1 MSFVVNVYMQIY
13 LNLIATTMRIAF
25 AIGDERCIL
34 KLNRFVEHEPRHK
47 IAIANTITTADHS
60 KDDLLTAMFSLT
72 LLEAFLFHFQ
82 PYCLFSFPSLLL
94 FFSLFSSLFFLFPM
108 SHAPRTRVH
117 VVKEF
122 CVTCLYM
129 RYIVHIHNENT

>member
-1 MSFVVNVYMQIY
+1 MRFVVNVYMQIY
-13 LNLIATTMRIAF
+13 LNLNATTMRITY

-47 IAIANTITTADHS
+47 IAIAITITTADHS

-72 LLEAFLFHFQ
+72 LLEAFLFHSQ
-82 PYCLFSFPSLLL
+82 LYCLFSF
-94 FFSLFSSLFFLFPM
+94 LFFLFSFSCSLFPFPFPT
-108 SHAPRTRVH
+108 SYASRTRVH
-117 VVKEF
+117 VVREF

-129 RYIVHIHNENT
+129 RYIVHIHDENT